1 MADTPNIQAAEI
13 PEAVHGRTAGVTR
26 GGWRQADMHVER
38 PRYPHP
44 MDLAWLKDFGGFIKD
59 LATVV
64 LPLLG
69 VLVGARL
76 ASRSANDQW
85 LKKERLVAYLAL
97 IDQLEAMLSQFSVG
111 MKVSKFDGDADEY
124 GHDYE
129 GVEWAWHQQMDE
141 LQRAEV
147 RVAILGGRLGDV
159 YDSTAHELISEMLEA
174 IDDDSITLDE
184 WMELARRGRDLQDA
198 LIASAKADL
207 EVPVIRRNQKLKGLT
222 ARTKLKLLKA

>member
-1 MADTPNIQAAEI
+1 
-13 PEAVHGRTAGVTR
+13 
-26 GGWRQADMHVER
+26 
-38 PRYPHP
+38 

-59 LATVV
+59 LATVI

-97 IDQLEAMLSQFSVG
+97 IDQLEEMLSQFSVG

-124 GHDYE
+124 GHDYD
-129 GVEWAWHQQMDE
+129 GVELAWHEQMDE

-147 RVAILGGRLGDV
+147 RVAILGGRLGAV
-159 YDSTAHELISEMLEA
+159 YDSTAHQLISEMLEA

-184 WMELARRGRDLQDA
+184 WTELARRGRDLQDV

-207 EVPVIRRNQKLKGLT
+207 EVPVIRRVRKSKIGG
-222 ARTKLKLLKA
+222 AKPKLKLPTT